1 MVFYAKVSKITT
13 TREMMS
19 KIKNPQQKKQKSL
32 QKDRRN
38 TYSEND
44 KSSRKNIPKS
54 KAISHQQERKAR
66 NQRLEKI
73 DLNMAD
79 EMMAEIVNESIVEA
93 RIKRLRGFKKCA
105 DTPLGEVIQGRK
117 EWQEYLAN

>member
-1 MVFYAKVSKITT
+1 
-13 TREMMS
+13 MS
-19 KIKNPQQKKQKSL
+19 KIKNPQEKKQKSL

-38 TYSEND
+38 TYTEND

-66 NQRLEKI
+66 NQPLEKI

-79 EMMAEIVNESIVEA
+79 DMMAEVVNQSIVEA
-93 RIKRLRGFKKCA
+93 RIKRLQGFKKYA

-117 EWQEYLAN
+117 EWQESLANQ